1 MDQSL
6 VRNVAQHITRDAVK
20 STLIEMVDIASPTGQ
35 EGALAQYLVAR
46 MRNAGLKAWLQ
57 DVTPGR
63 PNAVG
68 ALRGDGTGLNLLFT
82 GHMDTSYD
90 GDEEYLVGDGYKPKA
105 VYRDGWIWGLGASNM
120 KSGLAASLV
129 AVEAVAKAQVPLCGD
144 VMFGAVVGET
154 EKAPIDEFEG
164 ASVSSYGIGSRYLIT
179 HGETVDYC
187 VLTEPTRLRVCTANM
202 GVLWFKITVAGTVS
216 HAAMS
221 NDPSV
226 VNAVEV
232 MNELLPRIKA
242 WAKDYEARQHYFGE
256 HPNVTIAAIRGGLP
270 WRLARNPFECSLY
283 VDIRTLPGSRAD
295 DIKREL
301 RAIVRTFATE
311 KRIAEPTLFQYVNDP
326 PITIDQSH
334 PLVAQMS
341 AAHKAVLGTDSPYV
355 IRRTGAD
362 GTHFNRYDIPCV
374 CYGPGAIPHPDL
386 SDHLMHATGEHSS
399 VENLFIAANVYSH
412 LILDVCGSPVEAPR
426 RSRG

>member
-1 MDQSL
+1 MDQS
-6 VRNVAQHITRDAVK
+6 VFRDVAQHVTHDAVK
-20 STLIEMVDIASPTGQ
+20 STLIEMVNISSPTGY
-35 EGALAQYLVAR
+35 EVELAKYIVGR
-46 MRNAGLKAWLQ
+46 MRTAGLTAWLR

-68 ALRGDGTGLNLLFT
+68 ALRGDGTGKNLLFT
-82 GHMDTSYD
+82 GHMDVSYD
-90 GDEEYLVGDGYKPKA
+90 GDEEYLVGEGYKPKA

-129 AVEAVAKAQVPLCGD
+129 AIEAVAKARIPLAGD
-144 VMFGAVVGET
+144 VMLGAVVGET
-154 EKAPIDEFEG
+154 EKAPVDEFEG
-164 ASVSSYGIGSRYLIT
+164 ASIAGYGIGSRYLIT

-202 GVLWFKITVAGTVS
+202 GVLWFKITIAGTVS

-226 VNAVEV
+226 VNAIEV
-232 MNELLPRIKA
+232 MNELVPRIKT
-242 WAKDYEARQHYFGE
+242 WARSYEAKQEYFGE

-283 VDIRTLPGSRAD
+283 IDIRTIPGTKPD

-301 RAIVRTFATE
+301 RALLRSFASE
-311 KRIAEPTLFQYVNDP
+311 KKIAEPTMFQYVNDP
-326 PITIDQSH
+326 PTAIDH
-334 PLVAQMS
+334 NHTLVAEIS
-341 AAHKAVLGTDSPYV
+341 AAHEAVHGKQSPYV

-362 GTHFNRYDIPCV
+362 TTHFNRYDIPCV
-374 CYGPGAIPHPDL
+374 CYGPGGIPHPEY
-386 SDHLMHATGEHSS
+386 SDHLMHATGEHAS
-399 VENLFIAANVYSH
+399 VDNLFLAANVYTR
-412 LILDVCGSPVEAPR
+412 LILSVCGSPAGR
-426 RSRG
+426 

>member
-6 VRNVAQHITRDAVK
+6 VHSVSQHITRDAVK
-20 STLIEMVDIASPTGQ
+20 STLMEMVNISSPTGY
-35 EGALAQYLVAR
+35 EGELAKYIVTR
-46 MRNAGLKAWLQ
+46 MRDAGLTAWLQ

-68 ALRGDGTGLNLLFT
+68 ALRGDGTGKNLLFT
-82 GHMDTSYD
+82 GHMDVSYD
-90 GDEEYLVGDGYKPKA
+90 GDEDYLVGDGYKPKA

-129 AVEAVAKAQVPLCGD
+129 AIEAVAKARVPLHGD
-144 VMFGAVVGET
+144 VMLGAVVGET
-154 EKAPIDEFEG
+154 EKAPVDEFEG
-164 ASVSSYGIGSRYLIT
+164 ARISGYGIGSRYLIT

-202 GVLWFKITVAGTVS
+202 GVLWFKITIAGTVS

-232 MNELLPRIKA
+232 MNELLPRIKT
-242 WAKDYEARQHYFGE
+242 WAKDYEARQEYFGE

-270 WRLARNPFECSLY
+270 WRLARNPHECSLY
-283 VDIRTLPGSRAD
+283 IDIRTLPGVRGD

-301 RAIVRTFATE
+301 RAVLRTFASE
-311 KRIAEPTLFQYVNDP
+311 KKIAEPTMFQYVNDP
-326 PITIDQSH
+326 PTTIDHGH
-334 PLVAQMS
+334 PLVSQIS
-341 AAHKAVLGTDSPYV
+341 AAHKAVHGKDSPYV

-362 GTHFNRYDIPCV
+362 ATHFNRYDIPCV
-374 CYGPGAIPHPDL
+374 CYGPGAIPHPDY
-386 SDHLMHATGEHSS
+386 SDHLMHSTGEHAS
-399 VENLFIAANVYSH
+399 VENLFLAANVYSR
-412 LILDVCGSPVEAPR
+412 LILNVCASPDGELSP
-426 RSRG
+426 G